1 MTGCLVLHALA
12 ILSVMLN
19 SLAWIYKVILIAL
32 LLMSL
37 WDCLKQDIGRKDFSV
52 RFNPLLGWEIA
63 RSGNDFCAA
72 TLLKSTVITPYLII
86 LHFKML
92 DNRKHAALIVKDA
105 MTKNEYR
112 QLLVK
117 LKVSGIYKG

>member
-1 MTGCLVLHALA
+1 MRGCSALHALA

-19 SLAWIYKVILIAL
+19 SLAWMYKVILIVL
-32 LLMSL
+32 LLVSL
-37 WDCLKQDIGRKDFSV
+37 WDCLKQEIGRKGFSV
-52 RFNPLLGWEIA
+52 RFNALLGWEVA
-63 RSGNDFCAA
+63 WLGNDFCAA
-72 TLLKSTVITPYLII
+72 TLLKSTVVTPYLII

-117 LKVSGIYKG
+117 LKVSGI